1 MQNGNVNGSSP
12 AAAPGQQTIQLN
24 PVQAAA
30 FALQFLPR
38 APHTH
43 GEREA
48 YDTATMFLQAICN
61 GQVIVAP
68 APQPLPVAAPPAAE
82 ITELQ

>member
-1 MQNGNVNGSSP
+1 MQNGNGVNGAGA
-12 AAAPGQQTIQLN
+12 AAAPNNVTVN
-24 PVQAAA
+24 VVQAAA

-48 YDTATMFLQAICN
+48 YDVATMFLQAICN
-61 GQVIVAP
+61 GQVILAP
-68 APQPLPVAAPPAAE
+68 APQPQLPVDPAPGAAP
-82 ITELQ
+82 Q